1 MLSLEIVNSIAA
13 HNVLKVSSMPFTNT
27 TSFGSMMIENFLLMP
42 VSYRLQ
48 IVQAILMEPVFIFI
62 SQNHYY
68 NQYS

>member
-1 MLSLEIVNSIAA
+1 MVSLEIVNSIAA

-27 TSFGSMMIENFLLMP
+27 TSFVSMMIENFLLMP
-42 VSYRLQ
+42 GSYRLQ

>member
-27 TSFGSMMIENFLLMP
+27 TSFVSMMIENFLLMP

>member
-27 TSFGSMMIENFLLMP
+27 TSFVSMMIENFLLMP

-48 IVQAILMEPVFIFI
+48 IVQAVLMEPVFIFI

>member
-13 HNVLKVSSMPFTNT
+13 HNVLKVSTMPFTNT
-27 TSFGSMMIENFLLMP
+27 TSFVSMMIENFLLMP

>member
-1 MLSLEIVNSIAA
+1 
-13 HNVLKVSSMPFTNT
+13 
-27 TSFGSMMIENFLLMP
+27 MMIENFLLMP
-42 VSYRLQ
+42 GSYRLQ